1 MANQSLTD
9 VSNHADRDILT
20 LSASQIR
27 QQIVQGLLSAAEVVD
42 AFIRRI
48 REIQPA
54 INAMTVDCFE
64 SARQQ
69 ARQLDNQVRSGQFE
83 SACLPL
89 LGVPVTIKEAF
100 AVHGTPATMGLVS
113 RATELASTDA
123 PLVTAL
129 RNAGAIV
136 LGKTNVPQLMFFHET
151 DNPLYGRTNNPWDL
165 QRTCG
170 GSTGGE
176 AALIAAYGSPLGLGS
191 DLGGSIRVPSH
202 FCGIHGLKPTNR
214 RFTRTGSVA
223 NLRGMTGMEF
233 QPGPMARC
241 VDDLQ
246 TMCEVL
252 ATASAPDQ
260 IPAAF
265 PDSGTIDVSRLRIGI
280 WRQDDL
286 FPVSSAVKLA
296 VENAANVLQQAGAD
310 VVEFAM
316 PHVRTMV
323 QTYLGLMS
331 ADGGRDL
338 QQLLGRDPADHRI
351 RHLLR
356 IGRIPPF
363 ARPGISAALRMVG
376 QPNLAFL
383 LQATGATNASGFWR
397 LNFQREDCA
406 SEVRQLWQQMKLDA
420 LICPVHAVPA
430 FPHGDSVDLVLAA
443 IYSFV
448 FNLIGFPAGS
458 VAIVRSPAT
467 QTQNSPQP
475 EPQVANPSRLDVVVK
490 KTERAV
496 RTSSHLPVGVQ
507 VVAEPWREDV
517 VLGVM
522 RYLAQSSPN
531 SRN

>member
-1 MANQSLTD
+1 MASPSLTD

-27 QQIVQGLLSAAEVVD
+27 QQIVQRSLSAAEIVD
-42 AFIRRI
+42 VFMRRI
-48 REIQPA
+48 REVQPA

-64 SARQQ
+64 PARQQ
-69 ARQLDNQVRSGQFE
+69 AQQLDNQVRSGQIE
-83 SACLPL
+83 SQRLPL
-89 LGVPVTIKEAF
+89 LGVPITIKEAF

-151 DNPLYGRTNNPWDL
+151 DNPLYGRTDNPWDL

-176 AALIAAYGSPLGLGS
+176 AALIAAFGSPLGLGS
-191 DLGGSIRVPSH
+191 DLGGSIRVPAH
-202 FCGIHGLKPTNR
+202 FCGIHGLKPTNC

-252 ATASAPDQ
+252 ATASAADQ
-260 IPAAF
+260 IPAPF
-265 PDSGTIDVSRLRIGI
+265 PDSRTIDVSRLRIGI

-286 FPVSSAVKLA
+286 FPVSSTVQLA
-296 VENAANVLQQAGAD
+296 VENAANALQQAGAEI
-310 VVEFAM
+310 VEFAM

-338 QQLLGRDPADHRI
+338 QQLLGRDPADQRI

-363 ARPGISAALRMVG
+363 VRPGISAALRMIG

-397 LNFQREDCA
+397 LNFQREECA

-458 VAIVRSPAT
+458 VAMVRSPT
-467 QTQNSPQP
+467 TEKHDGLQP
-475 EPQVANPSRLDVVVK
+475 EPPMVKRGRLDVVVK

-522 RYLAQSSPN
+522 RYLAQSGSN
-531 SRN
+531 RRN